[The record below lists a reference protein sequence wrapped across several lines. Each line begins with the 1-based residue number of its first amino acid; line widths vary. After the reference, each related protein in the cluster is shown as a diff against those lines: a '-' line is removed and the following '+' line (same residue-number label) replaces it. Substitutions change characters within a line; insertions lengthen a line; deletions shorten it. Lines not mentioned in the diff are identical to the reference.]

1 VTLRAVHSGM
11 VKSKMVKTDQKL
23 IQEKKDNGYVFPPAL
38 EHKIENI
45 IDGLRQGFLKLLHDI
60 SPENATII
68 VEYILAMKTEIN
80 LSDHYRQDN
89 IIALCELSKY
99 FDNKP
104 FKSITNRDIIIA
116 FLDRFRKS
124 ESLDPL
130 HKWIGTYNTYRIYLL
145 RFFKWLYYP
154 NIESDKRPKPEVVQ
168 NIPMLKRKEK
178 SVYKPTDLWTVED
191 DLLFLKYCP
200 SKRMKCYHA
209 VTRDTACRPHEI
221 LKLRIK
227 DVQFKTAING
237 QYAEVF
243 VNGKTGTRHL
253 PLIDSIPFVKD
264 YLDHEHPQPTNP
276 EAAFIAGTKK
286 SLTKKLQPASIHKIY
301 ENFKKDYFPKLLE
314 STTVPLKDKQ
324 KIKDLLK
331 KPWNPY
337 IRRHSAL
344 TIKVGDKVMI
354 EIKKVDNSE
363 VQKFR

>member
-1 VTLRAVHSGM
+1 VTLRAFHSGM
-11 VKSKMVKTDQKL
+11 VKSKTVKAHQKL
-23 IQEKKDNGYVFPPAL
+23 IQEKKDNVYVFQSAL

-45 IDGLRQGFLKLLHDI
+45 IDGFRQGFLKLLHDI

-68 VEYILAMKTEIN
+68 AEYILTIKTEIN

-89 IIALCELSKY
+89 IITLCKFSKY

-104 FKSITNRDIIIA
+104 FKSITNRDRIIA

-154 NIESDKRPKPEVVQ
+154 NIESDKRPKPDVVQ

-221 LKLRIK
+221 LKWNQLKSWI
-227 DVQFKTAING
+227 
-237 QYAEVF
+237 
-243 VNGKTGTRHL
+243 
-253 PLIDSIPFVKD
+253 LIL
-264 YLDHEHPQPTNP
+264 YLQDHSG
-276 EAAFIAGTKK
+276 AFIECT
-286 SLTKKLQPASIHKIY
+286 
-301 ENFKKDYFPKLLE
+301 PKHNIQIM
-314 STTVPLKDKQ
+314 K
-324 KIKDLLK
+324 
-331 KPWNPY
+331 Y
-337 IRRHSAL
+337 
-344 TIKVGDKVMI
+344 
-354 EIKKVDNSE
+354 SE
-363 VQKFR
+363 VNIMKINIESVLLDLGINYDFTEILKIR